1 MSSRELLLS
10 AQFSIVRR
18 YRYQRPVQQERN
30 TPAIVILCSLF
41 RSLSLSILLGPS
53 GCILPG
59 RLSCST
65 SLTILH
71 SPFSVPSASLLSRRR
86 LHFFPS
92 SCLLSYIPVAIL
104 PEAAVSTPALPFPA
118 QTPPPEIAHEPA
130 PQSLPPI
137 VLVSYMALA
146 SVDRVNLL
154 LQQSAASVQHLYR
167 WSFWLT

>member
-1 MSSRELLLS
+1 MIGRMVVLVAVVAQSSMSYCLRCVRCLRCLRCLQSSLMSSRELLLS

-41 RSLSLSILLGPS
+41 HSLSLSILLGPS

-71 SPFSVPSASLLSRRR
+71 SPFALLALPSSPAL
-86 LHFFPS
+86 FPS

-118 QTPPPEIAHEPA
+118 
-130 PQSLPPI
+130 
-137 VLVSYMALA
+137 
-146 SVDRVNLL
+146 
-154 LQQSAASVQHLYR
+154 
-167 WSFWLT
+167 